1 MFCVG
6 TYNLK
11 AIAEGWLSYIPGS
24 TRLFRKGT
32 RGTDSARYCYSVW
45 LRHLVKIHAYRR
57 VPLDGVVVELGP
69 GDSLGTGLASLLS
82 GASKYFAIDVVRHSN
97 VEHNLRVFEELIRLF
112 ETRAPIPS
120 DAEFQGIKP
129 QLDDLRF
136 PRDILRDDWMAHCLN
151 PRRLKAISD
160 ALAEV
165 AEGESP
171 VNCVD
176 PLKARTLIGS
186 DRIDL
191 LFSQAVLEHADNL
204 SNVYEACFA
213 WLKRDGVM
221 SHQIDFKSHGL
232 SPHWNGHWVYPEPV
246 WRLIRGKRPYLLNRE
261 PCSTHFRML
270 SQTGFEV
277 IAEERSV
284 APTRLARSQ
293 LASRYRG
300 LSDDDLT
307 TAGVFLVAQKR
318 RA

>member
-1 MFCVG
+1 M
-6 TYNLK
+6 
-11 AIAEGWLSYIPGS
+11 PGS
-24 TRLFRKGT
+24 SRLFRNGT

-45 LRHLVKIHAYRR
+45 LRHLVKIHNCRG

-69 GDSLGTGLASLLS
+69 GDSIGTGLAALLS
-82 GASKYFAIDVVRHSN
+82 GACQYFAIDVVHHSN
-97 VEHNLRVFEELIRLF
+97 VEHNLRVFEELITLF
-112 ETRAPIPS
+112 EARAPIPS

-129 QLDDLRF
+129 QLNNLQF
-136 PRDILRDDWMAHCLN
+136 PRDILKDDWLAYCLD
-151 PRRLKAISD
+151 PRRLKTIADS
-160 ALAEV
+160 LTEM

-171 VNCVD
+171 VNCLD
-176 PLKARTLIGS
+176 PLKARVLIGS

-191 LFSQAVLEHADNL
+191 LFSQAVLEHADDL
-204 SNVYEACFA
+204 SNVYRTCFA
-213 WLKRDGVM
+213 WLKQDGLM

-232 SPHWNGHWVYPEPV
+232 SPDWNGHWVYPDPV

-261 PCSTHFRML
+261 PCSTHFRLL
-270 SQTGFEV
+270 SETGFEV
-277 IAEERSV
+277 IAEERFI
-284 APTRLARSQ
+284 APTRLARRQ